1 MIGEER
7 LRELAAFRG
16 DPVVTSI
23 YVNVDGRRF
32 PRLSDA
38 EPFLEG
44 LLRDARARAAERG
57 DDVVRAVEDA
67 AEKIAARFGEGF
79 DRTHIRG
86 VAFFVAGDFFEV
98 VEVPRPVR
106 NQVALNQVP
115 ALRQL
120 EYLVDEFER
129 FLVVLVDRQHA
140 RLFRFEMGELVE
152 RTEIFDEVPRRVDAT
167 DEGGLAASHVQ
178 SHVDEVARRHFR
190 HAADVTF
197 HELQEWDADRVILG
211 GPGAA
216 VAEFESQLHP
226 YVLDRV
232 ADRVSVPVRAS
243 EHDVR
248 EAALAVEAE
257 VERRNEAEIVERL
270 KDARGAR
277 DGGVTGLADTLR
289 AVYEKRVATLVVSND
304 YDEPGWRCTECDYLD
319 VKGSTCPMCEAS
331 MERIE
336 DVVGEA
342 IDAALLAQSDVEI
355 CENVDLDVVGRIG
368 AFLRY

>member
-1 MIGEER
+1 MIGEAR

-16 DPVVTSI
+16 DPVVTSL

-32 PRLSDA
+32 PRLSDV

-57 DDVVRAVEDA
+57 DDVVKAVDVA
-67 AEKIAARFGEGF
+67 ADRIMARFREGF
-79 DRTHIRG
+79 DRTRTRG
-86 VAFFVAGDFFEV
+86 LTFFASGDFFEV
-98 VEVPRPVR
+98 IEVPRPVR

-120 EYLVDEFER
+120 EYLIDEFER

-178 SHVDEVARRHFR
+178 RHVDEVARRHFR
-190 HAADVTF
+190 HAADATF
-197 HELQEWDADRVILG
+197 HELQEWNADRVILG
-211 GPGAA
+211 GPDEAI
-216 VAEFESQLHP
+216 AEFESQLHA
-226 YVLDRV
+226 YVQERV
-232 ADRVSVPVRAS
+232 ADRISVPVRAT

-257 VERRNEAEIVERL
+257 VERRAEAEIVERL
-270 KDARGAR
+270 KDAQGAS
-277 DGGVTGLADTLR
+277 DGGVTGLAGTLR
-289 AVYEKRVATLVVSND
+289 AVYDKRVATLVVSHD
-304 YDEPGWRCTECDYLD
+304 YEEPGWRCTECDFLD
-319 VKGSTCPMCEAS
+319 VRGSTCPMCEAS
-331 MERIE
+331 MERVE

-342 IDAALLAQSDVEI
+342 IDAALLAQSEVEI

-368 AFLRY
+368 ALLRY